1 MSGIARLGD
10 VYGKGGIVVGNSA
23 SSVTV
28 NGRPV
33 ALSGANY
40 TPHFNC
46 GPKGPKHCFGDITGS
61 GSGITVEGQIPLTK
75 GSSGTCGESVMTASS
90 DVIIKG

>member
-1 MSGIARLGD
+1 MAGIARIGD
-10 VYGKGGIVVGNSA
+10 IYGKGGVVIGNAS

-33 ALSGANY
+33 ALEGANF
-40 TPHFNC
+40 TPHFKC
-46 GPKGPKHCFGDITGS
+46 GPAGPQHCFGVIFGS
-61 GSGITVEGQIPLTK
+61 GRGVTIEGQAPLTK
-75 GSSGTCGESVMTASS
+75 GSKGTCGESVMTASS